1 MPRRAIL
8 IYNPTSG
15 RQVATRTL
23 PRLVETLGAGGFEV
37 EPRATQGPG
46 DATRLAR
53 ECTEAGDIEVAFALG
68 GDGTLREVAKG
79 LLGSDVALGPLPAG
93 TANVLAY
100 AFDLPRTPIAAA
112 HALAAGRIRTMDVG
126 LANDEPFLMMVSA
139 GLDAAV
145 MARQSP
151 KWKRLFGP
159 AAIVGSGLGQ
169 WWTYDYPEIAVRLGG
184 HVDGQLDEQR
194 IEGSFVALCNIPH
207 YGGSY
212 RLAPEASIDDGL
224 LDLVCFQGRGAL
236 PSLGFGLSMVRGRL
250 GERSDVRTARV
261 REAEILGPLPHGL
274 QIDGDV
280 IGLEPPIRVGIR
292 PGSLRVLAPR

>member
-1 MPRRAIL
+1 M
-8 IYNPTSG
+8 
-15 RQVATRTL
+15 
-23 PRLVETLGAGGFEV
+23 
-37 EPRATQGPG
+37 
-46 DATRLAR
+46 
-53 ECTEAGDIEVAFALG
+53 EVAFALG
-68 GDGTLREVAKG
+68 GDGTLREAAKG

-112 HALAAGRIRTMDVG
+112 RALAEGEIRTMDVG
-126 LANDEPFLMMVSA
+126 LANGEPFLMMVSA

-145 MARQSP
+145 MAKQSP

-169 WWTYDYPEIAVRLGG
+169 WWTYDYPEIGVR
-184 HVDGQLDEQR
+184 VDGQTL
-194 IEGSFVALCNIPH
+194 EGSFVALCNIPH
-207 YGGSY
+207 YGGPY
-212 RLAPEASIDDGL
+212 RLAPEARIDDGL

-236 PSLGFGLSMVRGRL
+236 PSLGFGLSMMRGRL
-250 GERSDVRTARV
+250 GGHPDIRTAQV

-280 IGLEPPIRVGIR
+280 IQLEPPITVGVGA
-292 PGSLRVLAPR
+292 GSLRVLSPR